1 MAKKTR
7 AELSTEAVTTNLPD
21 NNQELIT
28 PATERTQLA
37 SEREST
43 LNYKD
48 DLSGITPGHILT
60 VGGDNE
66 SIDFIDNTI
75 PTSGQVT
82 EWDDAYDKRIDSL
95 TTTGTSGAATL
106 AANVLNIPEYGTGDV
121 KKTGTITAEQAA
133 FWNDSTDTLRSEAAF
148 YKSGGN
154 FVITTNLSAI
164 GGRSLSAQFL
174 NLYDNPYLRIQ
185 AQASGT
191 VAFNSLDL
199 NITAGNPAK
208 IRSSIGTGGAYQNIE
223 IETGG
228 SNTMIIKTDHG
239 VDVVGTLDVGAAA
252 TFSGQINANNGISFP
267 TPSPASSG
275 TVASSVLDAYEEGTW
290 TPIMNQGGA
299 NVTANAANGI
309 YTRVGNLLHIG
320 FYFYSNTPNSL
331 SGSWVVKGLP
341 YNLKSNQTNAYP
353 FINFGYN
360 SINGTDYSFTESGR
374 GQVNT
379 TSALDVYASW
389 YNTSFTIYSLELS
402 GSGTLLIA

>member
-28 PATERTQLA
+28 PATERAQLA

-191 VAFNSLDL
+191 VAFNSLE
-199 NITAGNPAK
+199 G
-208 IRSSIGTGGAYQNIE
+208 
-223 IETGG
+223 
-228 SNTMIIKTDHG
+228 
-239 VDVVGTLDVGAAA
+239 AA

-267 TPSPASSG
+267 TPSRGGNVDTNNASEANAG
-275 TVASSVLDAYEEGTW
+275 TVASSVLDAYD
-290 TPIMNQGGA
+290 
-299 NVTANAANGI
+299 
-309 YTRVGNLLHIG
+309 
-320 FYFYSNTPNSL
+320 
-331 SGSWVVKGLP
+331 
-341 YNLKSNQTNAYP
+341 P

-360 SINGTDYSFTESGR
+360 SRGR
-374 GQVNT
+374 GQVET
-379 TSALDVYASW
+379 QQVL
-389 YNTSFTIYSLELS
+389 
-402 GSGTLLIA
+402 